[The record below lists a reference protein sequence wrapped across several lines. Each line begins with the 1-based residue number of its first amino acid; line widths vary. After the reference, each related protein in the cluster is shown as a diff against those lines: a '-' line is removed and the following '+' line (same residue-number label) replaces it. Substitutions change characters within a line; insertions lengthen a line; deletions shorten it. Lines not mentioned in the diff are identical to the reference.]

1 MRKLILLLAASLLL
15 LTGCNTNA
23 NIAITMTPN
32 PLPST
37 NSPTPIVP
45 SASPEDGVVNTP
57 NPSGNNSSSSPVVPE
72 TVQKLYHMNKNYFIV
87 PNDPDKTDK
96 HVVLLTFDD
105 GPKKKEWIESI
116 INTLNNHHTKAI
128 FFRNRQYYQGTP

>member
-1 MRKLILLLAASLLL
+1 
-15 LTGCNTNA
+15 
-23 NIAITMTPN
+23 MTPN

-128 FFRNRQYYQGTP
+128 FFEIGSTIKANPDLLKFTYDSGETIGNHTWTHPFLN